1 MRKPKQEHR
10 LKLYVAIF
18 IACLGH
24 GSEAEGFQGGGA
36 RPLTSCEDVS
46 AAAECASC
54 RVESHLLEEGGDPSM
69 NERKPQIVK
78 DSEAD

>member
-1 MRKPKQEHR
+1 MF
-10 LKLYVAIF
+10 AIF

-24 GSEAEGFQGGGA
+24 GSKAVGFRGGA
-36 RPLTSCEDVS
+36 RPLSSCEDAS
-46 AAAECASC
+46 TATECTSC
-54 RVESHLLEEGGDPSM
+54 LVESHLLEEGGDPSM